1 MKEFLSITKAMG
13 DESRLRALLAL
24 AGGELCL
31 CQIIELL
38 GLAPSTVSKHMAV
51 LHHAGLVETR
61 KQGRWI
67 FYSLAEA
74 RPPLASAPPSPW
86 HVSVWPMMKGSW
98 PTPNA
103 SIASARWTAT
113 NSAATTTPK
122 RANHEP

>member
-67 FYSLAEA
+67 FYSLAEGSTAACVRAAVTLA
-74 RPPLASAPPSPW
+74 RECLANDERVLAD
-86 HVSVWPMMKGSW
+86 
-98 PTPNA
+98 A
-103 SIASARWTAT
+103 
-113 NSAATTTPK
+113 K
-122 RANHEP
+122 RLHRIRKMDRDELCCHYHPETGKP